1 MEKADIAKHFGDI
14 ILSAEECSDIVK
26 NVFGSEFLGKI
37 ESVNSATEDFENS
50 LKSTA
55 DAARKLNKLNFKL
68 EFGGTVSQD
77 DYMSAVDEYVTNLQ
91 EAIRDKQYSLN
102 LDINLLFDG
111 SEFGNAFSSDSN
123 AYYGALSEQA
133 KELGE
138 KLKTAAKNAYE
149 HNWDLDS
156 TEAVAAIMKQQS
168 EIQEKIATAQS
179 EAKLETFKLD
189 FQAGD
194 LSKESF
200 QNLIDATNE
209 ELENLKSTYQQ
220 SRVKTIAQ
228 AKLMYADGSTEL
240 TNAIEQANDNYNQ
253 KMAELTTKGLQFE
266 NDAIM
271 GAFPEISEALKNSL
285 NSLNKSYGEDFLN
298 GIADGSIQ
306 FSDSIVAIFTR
317 ELNTAFESVAPE
329 TRKNIGEFYSQMM
342 PKVEEL
348 KTSMKG
354 LDQIPQ
360 AYANVFMQSS
370 AIGAVGKNATAL
382 KDLGVTALSTVL
394 PSDVTKV
401 LESSKKYGDSFT
413 KGIKSN
419 ENNVRTAAENLRKLV
434 VNTLSKSID
443 ISVPV
448 NVTGKVNTK
457 NTGGNNN
464 NNDNDKK
471 AETTKNNAV
480 GTTYFGG
487 GLTTINEH
495 GYEVIDLPQGTR
507 IYPHSKSEEMMN
519 PKPSV
524 NAVVNIYGNI
534 FGLENAA
541 ELIGEM
547 VCEKVVDVIKEV

>member
-1 MEKADIAKHFGDI
+1 MYFSGDAFNDLANGNI
-14 ILSAEECSDIVK
+14 PLTD
-26 NVFGSEFLGKI
+26 NVVNAITQSM
-37 ESVNSATEDFENS
+37 NSA
-50 LKSTA
+50 
-55 DAARKLNKLNFKL
+55 
-68 EFGGTVSQD
+68 
-77 DYMSAVDEYVTNLQ
+77 
-91 EAIRDKQYSLN
+91 
-102 LDINLLFDG
+102 FD
-111 SEFGNAFSSDSN
+111 
-123 AYYGALSEQA
+123 
-133 KELGE
+133 
-138 KLKTAAKNAYE
+138 
-149 HNWDLDS
+149 
-156 TEAVAAIMKQQS
+156 
-168 EIQEKIATAQS
+168 
-179 EAKLETFKLD
+179 
-189 FQAGD
+189 
-194 LSKESF
+194 
-200 QNLIDATNE
+200 
-209 ELENLKSTYQQ
+209 
-220 SRVKTIAQ
+220 
-228 AKLMYADGSTEL
+228 
-240 TNAIEQANDNYNQ
+240 
-253 KMAELTTKGLQFE
+253 
-266 NDAIM
+266 
-271 GAFPEISEALKNSL
+271 
-285 NSLNKSYGEDFLN
+285 
-298 GIADGSIQ
+298 
-306 FSDSIVAIFTR
+306 
-317 ELNTAFESVAPE
+317 SVAPE
-329 TRKNIGEFYSQMM
+329 TRKHIGEFYAQMM
-342 PKVEEL
+342 PSVEEL

-507 IYPHSKSEEMMN
+507 IYPHSKSEKMLN
-519 PKPSV
+519 NNSPNISVSV
-524 NAVVNIYGNI
+524 NVNGNI